1 MCPFFLF
8 CFLQFYKEQQFS
20 GKIMF
25 EMMHITVKDKGKVY
39 FTSNKEMHNIY
50 SSWNVDFDFYYVM

>member
-8 CFLQFYKEQQFS
+8 YFLQFYKEQQFS

-25 EMMHITVKDKGKVY
+25 EMMHITVEDKGKVY
-39 FTSNKEMHNIY
+39 FTSNKGMHNIY